1 MDIQNELEL
10 EDKENQ
16 EDFKGDIKVNTQILI
31 NPSDW
36 TIETILALLKNGRIN
51 INPEFQRRAAW
62 NVERKSLFIE
72 SILLNYPLPQIIL
85 AEDRENKKFIVVD
98 GKQRLLTLLQF
109 SESGIKTS
117 EQQQI
122 YERFKLRGLE
132 RLTELEGKYYTDLQ
146 NDLTLQ
152 AYAET
157 FNDFTI
163 RTIVLKQWDRDALY
177 DMFLRIN
184 QNSVILMPQELRQAL
199 FPGPFTSF
207 IEQASSDSMAIRS
220 IYGSTTPD
228 PRMRD
233 AELLLRFYAVKNLL
247 NNTYNGNLKDLLD
260 GTCEYFN
267 THWSAEENKL
277 MQQLTEFEEGY
288 KFITEALGKDI
299 NPFWKYENGNPIR
312 RFNKAIF
319 DFVMYYFSNPKIIV
333 SVKSIPNYQILL
345 QNKFKNAFKNVDF
358 LASVTSSTK
367 AKGAF
372 SKRLSQWAEILSEL
386 TGCIIEAPL

>member
-10 EDKENQ
+10 ENKENQ

-36 TIETILALLKNGRIN
+36 TIETILSLLKNGRIN

-152 AYAET
+152 TYAET

-163 RTIVLKQWDRDALY
+163 RTIVLKQWDKDALY

-207 IEQASSDSMAIRS
+207 IEQASSDSVAIRS
-220 IYGSTTPD
+220 IYGSTAPD

-267 THWSAEENKL
+267 DNWSAEENKL

-288 KFITEALGKDI
+288 KFIAEALGKDI

-319 DFVMYYFSNPKIIV
+319 DFIMYYFSNPKIID
-333 SVKSIPNYQILL
+333 SVKSIPNYQMLL
-345 QNKFKNAFKNVDF
+345 QNKFKNAFNDVDF

-372 SKRLSQWAEILSEL
+372 SKRLSRWAEILSEL
-386 TGCIIEAPL
+386 TGSIIEAPL

>member
-1 MDIQNELEL
+1 MDAQNELEL
-10 EDKENQ
+10 ENKENQ

-36 TIETILALLKNGRIN
+36 TIETILSLLKSGRIN

-152 AYAET
+152 TYAET

-267 THWSAEENKL
+267 DNWSAEENKL

-319 DFVMYYFSNPKIIV
+319 DFVMYYFSNPKIID

-345 QNKFKNAFKNVDF
+345 QNKFKNAFNDVDF

-372 SKRLSQWAEILSEL
+372 STRLSRWAEILSEL
-386 TGCIIEAPL
+386 TGSIIEAPL

>member
-10 EDKENQ
+10 ENKENQ

-36 TIETILALLKNGRIN
+36 TIETILSLLKNGRIN

-152 AYAET
+152 TYAET

-163 RTIVLKQWDRDALY
+163 RTIVLKQWDKDALY

-267 THWSAEENKL
+267 DNWSAEENKL

-319 DFVMYYFSNPKIIV
+319 DFIMYYFSNPKIID
-333 SVKSIPNYQILL
+333 SVKSIPNYQMLL
-345 QNKFKNAFKNVDF
+345 QNKFKNAFNDVDF

-372 SKRLSQWAEILSEL
+372 SKRLSRWAEILSEL
-386 TGCIIEAPL
+386 TGSIIEAPL

>member
-1 MDIQNELEL
+1 MDAQNELEL
-10 EDKENQ
+10 ENKENQ

-36 TIETILALLKNGRIN
+36 TIETILSLLKSGRIN

-152 AYAET
+152 TYAET

-163 RTIVLKQWDRDALY
+163 RTIVLKQWDKDALY

-207 IEQASSDSMAIRS
+207 IEQASSDSVAIRS
-220 IYGSTTPD
+220 IYGSTAPD

-267 THWSAEENKL
+267 DNWSAEENKL

-319 DFVMYYFSNPKIIV
+319 DFIMYYFSNPKIID
-333 SVKSIPNYQILL
+333 SVKSIPNYQMLL
-345 QNKFKNAFKNVDF
+345 QNKFKNAFNDVDF

-372 SKRLSQWAEILSEL
+372 SKRLSRWAEILSEL
-386 TGCIIEAPL
+386 TGSIIEAPL

>member
-10 EDKENQ
+10 ENKENQ

-36 TIETILALLKNGRIN
+36 TIETILSLLKNGRIN

-152 AYAET
+152 TYAET

-163 RTIVLKQWDRDALY
+163 RTIVLKQWDKDALY

-207 IEQASSDSMAIRS
+207 IEQASSDSVAIRS
-220 IYGSTTPD
+220 IYGSTAPD

-267 THWSAEENKL
+267 DNWSAEENKL

-319 DFVMYYFSNPKIIV
+319 DFIMYYFSNPKIID
-333 SVKSIPNYQILL
+333 SVKSIPNYQMLL
-345 QNKFKNAFKNVDF
+345 QNKFKNAFNDVDF

-372 SKRLSQWAEILSEL
+372 SKRLSRWAEILSEL
-386 TGCIIEAPL
+386 TGSIIEAPL

>member
-1 MDIQNELEL
+1 MDAQNELEL
-10 EDKENQ
+10 ENKENQ

-36 TIETILALLKNGRIN
+36 TIETILSLLKSGRIN

-152 AYAET
+152 TYAET

-163 RTIVLKQWDRDALY
+163 RTIVLKQWDKDALY

-267 THWSAEENKL
+267 DNWSAEENKL

-319 DFVMYYFSNPKIIV
+319 DFIMYYFSNPKIID
-333 SVKSIPNYQILL
+333 SVKSIPNYQMLL
-345 QNKFKNAFKNVDF
+345 QNKFKNVFNDVDF

-372 SKRLSQWAEILSEL
+372 SKRLSRWAEILSEL
-386 TGCIIEAPL
+386 TGSIIEAPL